1 MDQQVAGE
9 VISLKDE
16 AAALGVIAAA
26 LVLNGAVVPD
36 VPDCQCGRVLALLRG
51 VGDGDGQTPAVE
63 GGLLHRPDYDV
74 NVHHHGHLSQCADG
88 LLLGIG
94 QLGLLDGDGH
104 GFAGGN
110 GFQRRFVQFHG
121 AIREPDR
128 QSCVLSLFGFGND
141 RGGQL
146 HAVYLGKPGEIY
158 RHRLCPVSDDLVN
171 FLSAD
176 GHSGGAAGDCS
187 AEFGSAVIRGHR
199 DRDGRG
205 GRTAASAAGR
215 PIGNGQCSR
224 NISDLIIVI

>member
-1 MDQQVAGE
+1 MV
-9 VISLKDE
+9 SLKDE
-16 AAALGVIAAA
+16 AAAFGIIAAA

-36 VPDCQCGRVLALLRG
+36 IPDRQRGRVLALLRD
-51 VGDGDGQTPAVE
+51 VGDGDGQPPTAE

-74 NVHHHGHLSQCADG
+74 HVHHHGHLSQRADS
-88 LLLGIG
+88 LLLSVG
-94 QLGLLDGDGH
+94 QLGLLDGDGQ
-104 GFAGGN
+104 GFAGGD

-128 QSCVLSLFGFGND
+128 QSCVLSIFGFGND

-158 RHRLCPVSDDLVN
+158 RHRLCPIGNDFVD

-176 GHSGGAAGDCS
+176 GHSGGAAGDRG
-187 AEFGSAVIRGHR
+187 AEFGSAVVGGHW

-205 GRTAASAAGR
+205 GRTAASAATASTAAAGQL
-215 PIGNGQCSR
+215 GNDRTGG
-224 NISDLIIVI
+224 DFLTAA